1 MYEDREMIEWENVNV
16 GFNSYTSIVLVATN
30 TFYSVCMKV
39 QLSQLYYF
47 HSIFNFHSQNNPV
60 MLVKDMKVITQD
72 LSRQCENYFIL
83 SATNK

>member
-1 MYEDREMIEWENVNV
+1 MIEWENVNV

-47 HSIFNFHSQNNPV
+47 HSIFNFHSQNNPA
-60 MLVKDMKVITQD
+60 MLVNNIRLTTQD
-72 LSRQCENYFIL
+72 LSRQYKNNSIL
-83 SATNK
+83 SARNK